1 MIVAFAGTGSRFFK
15 TLLSVNLAVLR
26 ARSGHKICLIDTDPR
41 ESAYAWS
48 CERRSA
54 RQWPS
59 IAGRAP
65 SGRVLEHEIK
75 ELDPEYADL
84 LINTGGHDS
93 QGTLSALIAARIAV
107 VPVTVDDVDVD
118 RHYALI
124 ARLNSARMFNPA
136 LKVLFVVVTDGA
148 TPAALQLAAVR
159 LYVAHVMSATLA
171 ETVLHV
177 HGERDYGRGRC
188 VCDAETC
195 DPEAAAELHSLYREI
210 YVH

>member
-1 MIVAFAGTGSRFFK
+1 MIVALASTESRFLK
-15 TLLSVNLAVLR
+15 QLLSINLAVLR
-26 ARSGHKICLIDTDPR
+26 ARSGRKICLIDTDPR
-41 ESAYAWS
+41 ESAYTWS

-65 SGRVLEHEIK
+65 SARMLAHEIQ
-75 ELDPEYADL
+75 ELGPEYADL

-93 QGTLSALIAARIAV
+93 PGMLPALIAARVVV
-107 VPVTVDDVDVD
+107 VPVTVDQVDLE

-124 ARLNSARMFNPA
+124 ARLNSARMFNPG
-136 LKVLFVVVTDGA
+136 LKVLFVVVADGV
-148 TPAALQLAAVR
+148 TPPPEKLAAVR

-171 ETVLHV
+171 DTVLHL

-188 VCDAETC
+188 VCDAQTC
-195 DPEAAAELHSLYREI
+195 DPDAAAELHSLYREI
-210 YVH
+210 YIH